1 MIKSISAITKYKNG
15 ISKLRATDKLSI
27 KSIILPDVHESDDST
42 INFTKRV
49 GGEMIQCYSLSEVK
63 LKQPD
68 ICVPT
73 FKEVIF
79 TPCRASSIWVDI
91 PCEPSIFDFEVELSK
106 DFDFSF
112 TTRNT
117 TILPEYDYET
127 GTYIPGEFPTTPLTL
142 SLTLK
147 DIEGFWSLKRNNELL
162 YSSEQMPPLD
172 TNKEIYE
179 GGDFVYD
186 IKFSLDIGEGS
197 VGAVNVYEF
206 RGKVSELGILTRNNA
221 VATGELEI
229 TRYDSINISKYKFTT
244 INVDLILPDYFPNH
258 ITTAK
263 HMFFNSSIKG
273 SSLSSWDVSNVMNMS
288 GMFSEVNFK
297 NNVDLS
303 SWVTTKVID
312 MSSMFQG
319 AFNFNKDISGWD
331 VSNVTNMEYMFSS
344 AIAFN
349 QDLSQWCVELIPTLP
364 YSFDTNTPNWT
375 LPKPVWGEC
384 PSGDTVENNSNLI
397 FSVESYNNPTN
408 SYPLYVYLDET
419 QGDWEIK
426 ESGVVVA
433 DSSGFSAEWVNLEL
447 DGYGGADI
455 YFDINTP
462 DIKQFETDVT
472 ASYVGIY
479 YNGDNA
485 EYEESPLG
493 EVVIKQFSSKIPE
506 FSTQLFSTLLQVPQ
520 TIPPELVD
528 INRLFIHAYLFNQDI
543 SMWDVGNV
551 VNMDMMFYKAKSF
564 NQDLSQWCVNNIP
577 AKPDDFDSDTP
588 QWTLPKPIWGV
599 CPSMPAPSPEDFGV
613 LQPLAFTVSST
624 GEEFV
629 PGYITAYV
637 SGDNTKWE
645 LRESG
650 VVVAKTGYRT
660 ISVEIIAETIDN
672 KNIRIFVNPGELKHY
687 ALYASAPTLG
697 LAVDSSDSP
706 LGIADVTV
714 TSFGTGAP
722 EVKFDMGYST
732 LRVPNVLP
740 TNITSCSWMFKGSKR
755 IESDITGWSMSHVTN
770 TEFMFSDA
778 NNFNQDISGWDTSN
792 VVLMNNMFNGAS
804 TFNQDISGWDTSKV
818 TNMWAMFSGASVF
831 NQDLSQ
837 WCVELIPEEPRY
849 FRNNTNNWS
858 LSQPVWG
865 TCPSGDTGGGDA
877 EDTGLRADY
886 PGTGW
891 YKATDTGTVFN
902 KGVPEGE
909 THVFIDSP
917 KEYVSVYTMADAK
930 LYGERAAVSNITDMS
945 FMFYDTPAFNQDV
958 SSWDVS
964 NVTNMLGIL
973 INTSLNPDI
982 SMWDTSSVTNMRAM
996 FEGATAFN
1004 QDISNWNTSSVTD
1017 MGNMFFGASSFNQ
1030 DLSGW
1035 FVTNI
1040 PTKPDGFDYLAESW
1054 TLPRPV
1060 WGTDGEAVIE
1070 EVLPTSLHF
1079 SSHNSKVGTHG
1090 LIIDLYLNKD
1100 ALDSEWQVFE
1110 SGKLIA
1116 SNDKPYREGVT
1127 YNALGSWSPPTAVGI
1142 TIELAGKDHEY
1153 EVRGALKSINISNWD
1168 TTTLEDTVTVHQF
1181 PTRDTEI
1188 SMSVTDA
1195 LLTVPDSIPSTYT
1208 SANGMFMDCY
1218 NFNQD
1223 ISGWDMSNVTDTVL
1237 MFYNTSSFN
1246 QPIGSWNVS
1255 SVTNMASM
1263 FKSATSFNQ
1272 DISSWD
1278 TSNVEDMNY
1287 MFYDASAFNSVIS
1300 NWNVSSVT
1308 DMSYMFGEASSFNSD
1323 ISTWDVSLVT
1333 DMQYMFFTAGVFNQD
1348 LSSWNVSNV
1357 TNMEAMFADALSF
1370 NQDIS
1375 SWDVGSV
1382 TTMEFMFE
1390 NATSFN
1396 KDLSSWNVSNVTNM
1410 GEMFD
1415 GASSFNQDLSSWCV
1429 SLIPTKPSNFDTEA
1443 IKWTLPKPVWGTDG
1457 TAGTPDPEG
1466 TPLRYNLISR
1476 TENTPI
1482 SINMTPSSE
1491 SYWVVYEGDVV
1502 IASSTGILA
1511 SEYSLTS
1518 LEGVITLSRY
1528 FPLEYTAEFRVF
1540 GSFDTVNIL
1549 HKNINSTYCEFNLL
1563 DFGSEILHHE
1573 FNIQYSTVTVPS
1585 TIPNYVTSLRR
1596 MFKGCNEFDQNLS
1609 GWDTINI
1616 TNMSQVF
1623 EDAAGFNF
1631 NLLAWDTSSVT
1642 TMSGMFKNATAFD
1655 GDISSWD
1662 TSKVTDMSY
1671 MFAGAINFN
1680 KPLTNWNT
1688 TSLIDASYMFYN
1700 STYFDQPISLWDV
1713 SKVVNMSHMFNLATN
1728 FDQDISE
1735 WRTIEVVDMSSMF
1748 AEVSYFNQDL
1758 SGWCVSKMESKPVD
1772 FDTGTNYWTKFKPR
1786 WGTCPPIIP
1795 DLQEPITADI
1805 LKFELLNDDTVSPLT
1820 LQFDLK
1826 GPSGIWAVRENGKVI
1841 ANSQGYVGHNNE
1853 REVNVEGYL
1862 LSTTVVQGESNL
1874 YEVIGSFDIVKLM
1887 YPPNT
1892 VISSTASITEFG
1904 EFIGKHLFNLHT
1916 TNLTVPS
1923 ILPPHVTTTEE
1934 MFKGANYFDQD
1945 ISTWDTTNVTSMASM
1960 FAGCL
1965 SFGKPLSAWNTSNV
1979 TDMSYM
1985 FHHCAYFISS
1995 LANWNTS
2002 NVTNMRGMFINTN
2015 SYNQPMNTWDTSK
2028 VTDMAYMFQG
2038 CSSFNQDIYLWD
2050 TAQVTDMSYMFSG
2063 CTTFNRGIT
2072 NLDVSNVTNMQGMF
2086 LDADAFNKPLNT
2098 WNVSKVKDMRYM
2110 FDSADYFNQ
2119 DLSMWDVTNIPRIP
2133 ENFDNN
2139 SFSWIK
2145 SRPVWGTTP
2154 VPIEATSPVVS
2165 STLYF
2170 KTTNNKS
2177 VEKELST
2184 KIEIPSSSS
2193 SWTLRDVSTG
2203 EIVSTQAGSQMVGV
2217 TNSPIVSSTIT
2228 VLLERDGAAIRN
2240 YSLEGIFT
2248 KVGIRHDTVVGVDL
2262 TVPDGSIKLENF
2274 SESVAWFVFR
2284 LTNVLLEV
2292 PTTLPT
2298 HIKNLSSMFSYS
2310 TLFNQDISMW
2320 NTSNV
2325 TNMSSM
2331 FRNCTSFNQDISSWD
2346 TSKVT
2351 TMASMFQTCK
2361 VFNQPIGSWNT
2372 AKVTTMTSM
2381 FSAAPAFNQDLS
2393 FWCLPNISSL
2403 PTTFDSGTTSWLP
2416 EKKPRWGT
2424 CYRGEFL
2431 TEVKT
2436 AVQPELGVEPLET
2449 VYIETDTFKF
2459 TTKSLLESVSVK
2471 TLTILTPPTVNLW
2484 SLKENGKLIADH
2496 TGFSSKGISNEISVL
2511 KYNTITIPINLIGTR
2526 DFEFVGGGEFIELI
2540 YSDAEA
2546 IKQIPSLS
2554 LTVDSFS
2561 STLQGFRF
2569 NLPNVEL
2576 TVPEA
2581 LPQTITNLSH
2591 MFAGC
2596 NLFNQ
2601 DISMWNTSNIIRM
2614 DNTFKD
2620 CYNFNQPISYWNTSK
2635 VTTMENMF
2643 LNCTNFNQYLN
2654 LWDSS
2659 KVRTIK
2665 GMFENCV
2672 QFNSP
2677 LNAWVLTSLGIVSS
2691 VFKNAVSFNQ
2701 PLNNWNVSKV
2711 SMFDSMFEGA
2721 IKFNQDISTWNL
2733 KSALNLD
2740 SMFKE
2745 AHRFNQDL
2753 SNWCVGL
2760 IVTKPLNFDINA
2772 VSWFLPNPIW
2782 GTCPRNENL
2791 VLPPT
2796 QGEEEG
2802 LVPNLDRGPKP
2813 IMDME
2818 AIQTSLMFSTKHQ
2831 KITNKEMP
2839 LTITLNGVIGEWS
2852 LKTDGVVVADSQGTV
2867 SNLTRTTVTGDKVVL
2882 ALAGNITGTVEY
2894 ELNVKCSRLLMYYKT
2909 TPNIT
2914 ERLVGE
2920 VNLKTF
2926 SSNIDNYNFTL
2937 PYIDL
2942 KVPNAL
2948 PANVLSTRLMFSE
2961 CDRFNSNISA
2971 WDVSNVTTMEGM
2983 FDGCNNFSGDLSW
2996 WDVSSVTS
3004 MLNMFR
3010 NCFTF
3015 NSNLSWWFTPNVTN
3029 MSNMFFNCFV
3039 YNKPMNNWDVS
3050 NVTNTTFMF
3059 GNCRNFDQPLNR
3071 WNVSKINLMTNMFN
3085 GCSNYNQ
3092 DLSYWCTTLV
3102 GAYPTS
3108 FNSNVTS
3115 WVEPIPIWGK
3125 CMRREDI
3132 PAMNPSGEAVRVPN
3146 PPLGTVVDSPT
3157 FNFTTINTSDTI
3169 PGEYPIDI
3177 VLTTDGTAWT
3187 LTEDSVVIAKS
3198 TGTPAEGI
3206 SVVKAA
3212 TPANTWTI
3220 KAQRPDLKE
3229 RRYVLDS
3236 KGGSIKLI
3244 TTANSNVGSV
3254 VVTEFSNKV
3263 PIQQF
3268 SLPDTTLIVPEG
3280 LPPNIINLSDMFSGC
3295 TLFNQNINMWDTSNV
3310 TNMLRMFQNC
3320 VVYNQPL
3327 SAWDTSKVTNMS
3339 YMFDRC
3345 TVFNQYIGNWNV
3357 SNVTNLSYMFNS
3369 CRNFDSYIG
3378 DWNTSKVTSIRA
3390 MFNLT
3395 MYFNQDIS
3403 KWDMFKVTSMIG
3415 TFNGARSFNQDL
3427 SSWCVSKIT
3436 ATPTTFDT
3444 KVGVWNKPRPIWGT
3458 CPERPPT
3465 PS

>member
-1 MIKSISAITKYKNG
+1 MDIYYEHNEEIKKATLNLTMSKPKDFVFLGGIPEDKILGSAILAGELVGSTTNYTLEGISSSGFMSSVEPHDILEYTVLKNNNFKVEDLSLGPNWSSIKIVPNPNERGSLESPDVFEYLGDKSITACANLYGEEFIQDGGVFQDFDFALIRYVWNSQGGKDLDTRTYITVPNRKENMVGWSRMNSDANYLLWNNDNTGSGVEAVLVNLKELKKDFPG
-15 ISKLRATDKLSI
+15 QKEFKVLLRAFWYSTRASGDLTVEVNTYKGGTMSKSGYDWVNTGGTLVQNLKLKTNSPIQISSAETEGTPLAVLYYNTETNLGSLSPNVEGEDVSGGITPEVPIVETPFVFEIYRSEADGSQEDQPISIELSGNSDYTAPVWSLFEDDTLIVENTGYGTFVSERSYVTGTDREINISVPLENRKTYKL
-27 KSIILPDVHESDDST
+27 VST
-42 INFTKRV
+42 STKFYV
-49 GGEMIQCYSLSEVK
+49 TKGPSYEYSLETPSN
-63 LKQPD
+63 
-68 ICVPT
+68 T
-73 FKEVIF
+73 FDLISFSNTVLDVIF
-79 TPCRASSIWVDI
+79 T
-91 PCEPSIFDFEVELSK
+91 
-106 DFDFSF
+106 
-112 TTRNT
+112 
-117 TILPEYDYET
+117 LPKT
-127 GTYIPGEFPTTPLTL
+127 
-142 SLTLK
+142 TLK
-147 DIEGFWSLKRNNELL
+147 V
-162 YSSEQMPPLD
+162 PLD
-172 TNKEIYE
+172 
-179 GGDFVYD
+179 
-186 IKFSLDIGEGS
+186 LGES
-197 VGAVNVYEF
+197 M
-206 RGKVSELGILTRNNA
+206 R
-221 VATGELEI
+221 
-229 TRYDSINISKYKFTT
+229 T
-244 INVDLILPDYFPNH
+244 I
-258 ITTAK
+258 
-263 HMFFNSSIKG
+263 
-273 SSLSSWDVSNVMNMS
+273 S
-288 GMFSEVNFK
+288 GMFSDCRFFNDPNVSNWDVTGFVVFEGTFRNASNF
-297 NNVDLS
+297 NQPLNSWNMS
-303 SWVTTKVID
+303 SAVHLTGMFSGASAFNQNLNSWD
-312 MSSMFQG
+312 MSSAEFLGGMFQDAVSFNQSIASWDLSKVTVVSEMFNNAK
-319 AFNFNKDISGWD
+319 AFNKPINDWNFSP
-331 VSNVTNMEYMFSS
+331 SLYSMYAMFKGAS
-344 AIAFN
+344 AFN
-349 QDLSQWCVELIPTLP
+349 QDISNWYMGNINNVISMFEGASSFNQDLTGWCTAKLLSTSNRSKFSISTESWV
-364 YSFDTNTPNWT
+364 
-375 LPKPVWGEC
+375 LPKPVWGTC
-384 PSGDTVENNSNLI
+384 PDKLPSGTPLEFNIYSPSTNNPAVPLTIDITSPESGWQLYENNILVCSRWTNGPGVNTINGNYGLITIQIDKDNLMDKTVNYKLFAKANRVRAGRGYSNLTGASPSI
-397 FSVESYNNPTN
+397 DVISFSDSCASQAFGFEWANLTVPTVLPPCITN
-408 SYPLYVYLDET
+408 
-419 QGDWEIK
+419 
-426 ESGVVVA
+426 A
-433 DSSGFSAEWVNLEL
+433 HAM
-447 DGYGGADI
+447 
-455 YFDINTP
+455 
-462 DIKQFETDVT
+462 FEDC
-472 ASYVGIY
+472 
-479 YNGDNA
+479 
-485 EYEESPLG
+485 
-493 EVVIKQFSSKIPE
+493 
-506 FSTQLFSTLLQVPQ
+506 
-520 TIPPELVD
+520 
-528 INRLFIHAYLFNQDI
+528 RR
-543 SMWDVGNV
+543 
-551 VNMDMMFYKAKSF
+551 F
-564 NQDLSQWCVNNIP
+564 NQDLSMWNTSNILYMSNMFATCSNFNGDVSTWDVSNVVTMESMFVRATNFNQDLSGWNVVNIP
-577 AKPDDFDSDTP
+577 TEPSNFAINAT
-588 QWTLPKPIWGV
+588 QWTLPKPIWGADGN
-599 CPSMPAPSPEDFGV
+599 PISDPNDLGV
-613 LQPLAFTVSST
+613 SDLGEPYVFST
-624 GEEFV
+624 TNVVTPTSELMLSIDM
-629 PGYITAYV
+629 YNY
-637 SGDNTKWE
+637 TKWQLVDTDTGLVIANSSRYFAPDIRDNQSQSNAASVQ
-645 LRESG
+645 LRRS
-650 VVVAKTGYRT
+650 KTGV
-660 ISVEIIAETIDN
+660 SN
-672 KNIRIFVNPGELKHY
+672 Y
-687 ALYASAPTLG
+687 ALY
-697 LAVDSSDSP
+697 VKSDS
-706 LGIADVTV
+706 VT
-714 TSFGTGAP
+714 
-722 EVKFDMGYST
+722 
-732 LRVPNVLP
+732 
-740 TNITSCSWMFKGSKR
+740 
-755 IESDITGWSMSHVTN
+755 
-770 TEFMFSDA
+770 FS
-778 NNFNQDISGWDTSN
+778 NQG
-792 VVLMNNMFNGAS
+792 
-804 TFNQDISGWDTSKV
+804 
-818 TNMWAMFSGASVF
+818 
-831 NQDLSQ
+831 
-837 WCVELIPEEPRY
+837 
-849 FRNNTNNWS
+849 
-858 LSQPVWG
+858 
-865 TCPSGDTGGGDA
+865 SGDTVV
-877 EDTGLRADY
+877 
-886 PGTGW
+886 GTFSLTQW
-891 YKATDTGTVFN
+891 GTM
-902 KGVPEGE
+902 
-909 THVFIDSP
+909 SP
-917 KEYVSVYTMADAK
+917 NP
-930 LYGERAAVSNITDMS
+930 R
-945 FMFYDTPAFNQDV
+945 FM
-958 SSWDVS
+958 
-964 NVTNMLGIL
+964 
-973 INTSLNPDI
+973 LN
-982 SMWDTSSVTNMRAM
+982 
-996 FEGATAFN
+996 GAT
-1004 QDISNWNTSSVTD
+1004 T
-1017 MGNMFFGASSFNQ
+1017 
-1030 DLSGW
+1030 
-1035 FVTNI
+1035 
-1040 PTKPDGFDYLAESW
+1040 
-1054 TLPRPV
+1054 
-1060 WGTDGEAVIE
+1060 
-1070 EVLPTSLHF
+1070 
-1079 SSHNSKVGTHG
+1079 
-1090 LIIDLYLNKD
+1090 
-1100 ALDSEWQVFE
+1100 
-1110 SGKLIA
+1110 
-1116 SNDKPYREGVT
+1116 
-1127 YNALGSWSPPTAVGI
+1127 
-1142 TIELAGKDHEY
+1142 
-1153 EVRGALKSINISNWD
+1153 
-1168 TTTLEDTVTVHQF
+1168 
-1181 PTRDTEI
+1181 
-1188 SMSVTDA
+1188 
-1195 LLTVPDSIPSTYT
+1195 TVPDTLSEAVT
-1208 SANGMFMDCY
+1208 SAD
-1218 NFNQD
+1218 
-1223 ISGWDMSNVTDTVL
+1223 L
-1237 MFYNTSSFN
+1237 MFLRNN
-1246 QPIGSWNVS
+1246 L
-1255 SVTNMASM
+1255 
-1263 FKSATSFNQ
+1263 FNQ
-1272 DISSWD
+1272 DISSWE
-1278 TSNVEDMNY
+1278 TGHLVSATR
-1287 MFYDASAFNSVIS
+1287 MFDGAIK
-1300 NWNVSSVT
+1300 
-1308 DMSYMFGEASSFNSD
+1308 
-1323 ISTWDVSLVT
+1323 
-1333 DMQYMFFTAGVFNQD
+1333 
-1348 LSSWNVSNV
+1348 
-1357 TNMEAMFADALSF
+1357 F
-1370 NQDIS
+1370 NQDIG
-1375 SWDVGSV
+1375 SWDI
-1382 TTMEFMFE
+1382 
-1390 NATSFN
+1390 
-1396 KDLSSWNVSNVTNM
+1396 SNVVDM
-1410 GEMFD
+1410 SSMFND
-1415 GASSFNQDLSSWCV
+1415 ATSFNQDLSKWSV
-1429 SLIPTKPSNFDTEA
+1429 SLIPTKPDNFDLSATAWNEPRP
-1443 IKWTLPKPVWGTDG
+1443 IWGG
-1457 TAGTPDPEG
+1457 TTTPGTPDPEG

-1476 TENTPI
+1476 MENTPI
-1482 SINMTPSSE
+1482 SVNMTPSSE
-1491 SYWVVYEGDVV
+1491 SYWVVYEGDVA

-1518 LEGVITLSRY
+1518 LEGVVTLSRY

-1549 HKNINSTYCEFNLL
+1549 HKNINNTYCEFNLL

-1573 FNIQYSTVTVPS
+1573 FNIQYSIVTVPS
-1585 TIPNYVTSLRR
+1585 TIPNYVSSLRR
-1596 MFKGCNEFDQNLS
+1596 MFKGCDAFDQNLS

-1623 EDAAGFNF
+1623 EDAIVFNS

-1642 TMSGMFKNATAFD
+1642 IMSGMFKNATAFD

-1671 MFAGAINFN
+1671 MFANAINFN

-1735 WRTIEVVDMSSMF
+1735 WRPVEVVDMSSMF
-1748 AEVSYFNQDL
+1748 AGVYYFNQDL

-1772 FDTGTNYWTKFKPR
+1772 FDTGTDNWTKFKPR
-1786 WGTCPPIIP
+1786 WGTCPPAIP
-1795 DLQEPITADI
+1795 ELQEPITTDI

-1853 REVNVEGYL
+1853 REVDIEGYL
-1862 LSTTVVQGESNL
+1862 LSTTVAQGESNL

-1916 TNLTVPS
+1916 TTLTVPS

-1934 MFKGANYFDQD
+1934 MFKGADYFDQD

-2002 NVTNMRGMFINTN
+2002 NVTSMRGMFINTA

-2028 VTDMAYMFQG
+2028 VVDMAYMFQG
-2038 CSSFNQDIYLWD
+2038 CSSFNQDIYLWN

-2063 CTTFNRGIT
+2063 CTIFNRGIT

-2119 DLSMWDVTNIPRIP
+2119 DLSMWDVINIPRIP

-2145 SRPVWGTTP
+2145 LRPVWGTTP

-2292 PTTLPT
+2292 PTTLPA

-2320 NTSNV
+2320 NTGNV

-2372 AKVTTMTSM
+2372 VKVTTMTSM
-2381 FSAAPAFNQDLS
+2381 FNAAPAFNQDLS

-2511 KYNTITIPINLIGTR
+2511 KYNTITIPIKLIGTR

-2561 STLQGFRF
+2561 STLEGFRF

-2659 KVRTIK
+2659 KVRIIK

-2701 PLNNWNVSKV
+2701 PLNNWDVRKV

-2772 VSWFLPNPIW
+2772 VSWFLSNPIW

-2813 IMDME
+2813 TMDME

-2867 SNLTRTTVTGDKVVL
+2867 SNLTRTTVTGNKVVL

-2894 ELNVKCSRLLMYYKT
+2894 ELDAKCSGLLMYYKT
-2909 TPNIT
+2909 IPNIT

-2926 SSNIDNYNFTL
+2926 SSNIDSYNFTL

-3108 FNSNVTS
+3108 FNSNVNS
-3115 WVEPIPIWGK
+3115 WVEPVPIWGK

-3132 PAMNPSGEAVRVPN
+3132 PAINPSGEAVQVPN
-3146 PPLGTVVDSPT
+3146 PPLGTVIDSTT

-3177 VLTTDGTAWT
+3177 VITTDGTAWT
-3187 LTEDSVVIAKS
+3187 LTEDSIVIAKS
-3198 TGTPAEGI
+3198 TGVPAEGI

-3229 RRYVLDS
+3229 RRYVLES

-3254 VVTEFSNKV
+3254 IVTEFSNKV

-3395 MYFNQDIS
+3395 RYFNQDIS

-3436 ATPTTFDT
+3436 TTPATFDT

-3458 CPERPPT
+3458 CPIIT
-3465 PS
+3465 P

>member
-1 MIKSISAITKYKNG
+1 MDIYYKHNEEIKKATLNLTINKPKDFVFLGGIPEDQILGSAILAGELVGSTTNYTLEGISSSGFMSSIEPHDILEYTALKNTNFKVEDLSLGPNWSSIKIVPNPNERGSLESPDVFEYLGDKSITACANLYGEEFIQDGGVFQDFDFALIRYIWNSQGGKDLDTRTYITVPNRKENMVGWSRMNSDANYLSWNNDNTGSGVEAVLVNLKELKKDFPG
-15 ISKLRATDKLSI
+15 QKEFKVLLRAFWYNTRVSGDLTVEVNTYKGGTMSKSGYDWVNTGGTLVQNLKLKTNSPIQISSAEAEGTPLAVLYYNTETNLGSLSPNVEGEDVSGGITPEEPIVETPFVFKIYRSETDGSQEDQPISIELSGNSDYTAPVWSLFEDDILIVENTGYGDFVSRRSYVTGTDRKINISVPLENRKTYKLVSTST
-27 KSIILPDVHESDDST
+27 KFYVTKGPSD
-42 INFTKRV
+42 
-49 GGEMIQCYSLSEVK
+49 EYSLETPSN
-63 LKQPD
+63 
-68 ICVPT
+68 T
-73 FKEVIF
+73 FDLISFSNTVLDVIF
-79 TPCRASSIWVDI
+79 T
-91 PCEPSIFDFEVELSK
+91 
-106 DFDFSF
+106 
-112 TTRNT
+112 
-117 TILPEYDYET
+117 LPKT
-127 GTYIPGEFPTTPLTL
+127 
-142 SLTLK
+142 TLK
-147 DIEGFWSLKRNNELL
+147 V
-162 YSSEQMPPLD
+162 PL
-172 TNKEIYE
+172 
-179 GGDFVYD
+179 
-186 IKFSLDIGEGS
+186 
-197 VGAVNVYEF
+197 
-206 RGKVSELGILTRNNA
+206 ELGASMR
-221 VATGELEI
+221 
-229 TRYDSINISKYKFTT
+229 T
-244 INVDLILPDYFPNH
+244 I
-258 ITTAK
+258 
-263 HMFFNSSIKG
+263 
-273 SSLSSWDVSNVMNMS
+273 S
-288 GMFSEVNFK
+288 GMFSDCRFFNDP
-297 NNVDLS
+297 NVSNWDVTGFVVFEGTFRNASKFNQPLN
-303 SWVTTKVID
+303 SWD
-312 MSSMFQG
+312 MSS
-319 AFNFNKDISGWD
+319 A
-331 VSNVTNMEYMFSS
+331 VHLTEMFSGAS
-344 AIAFN
+344 AFN
-349 QDLSQWCVELIPTLP
+349 QDLNSWNMSSAEFLGVMFKDAV
-364 YSFDTNTPNWT
+364 SFNRSVASWNLSKVTSVSEMFNNAKAFN
-375 LPKPVWGEC
+375 KPVNDWNFS
-384 PSGDTVENNSNLI
+384 PSLNS
-397 FSVESYNNPTN
+397 
-408 SYPLYVYLDET
+408 
-419 QGDWEIK
+419 
-426 ESGVVVA
+426 
-433 DSSGFSAEWVNLEL
+433 
-447 DGYGGADI
+447 
-455 YFDINTP
+455 
-462 DIKQFETDVT
+462 
-472 ASYVGIY
+472 
-479 YNGDNA
+479 
-485 EYEESPLG
+485 
-493 EVVIKQFSSKIPE
+493 
-506 FSTQLFSTLLQVPQ
+506 
-520 TIPPELVD
+520 
-528 INRLFIHAYLFNQDI
+528 
-543 SMWDVGNV
+543 M
-551 VNMDMMFYKAKSF
+551 
-564 NQDLSQWCVNNIP
+564 
-577 AKPDDFDSDTP
+577 
-588 QWTLPKPIWGV
+588 
-599 CPSMPAPSPEDFGV
+599 
-613 LQPLAFTVSST
+613 
-624 GEEFV
+624 
-629 PGYITAYV
+629 
-637 SGDNTKWE
+637 
-645 LRESG
+645 
-650 VVVAKTGYRT
+650 
-660 ISVEIIAETIDN
+660 
-672 KNIRIFVNPGELKHY
+672 Y
-687 ALYASAPTLG
+687 A
-697 LAVDSSDSP
+697 
-706 LGIADVTV
+706 
-714 TSFGTGAP
+714 
-722 EVKFDMGYST
+722 
-732 LRVPNVLP
+732 
-740 TNITSCSWMFKGSKR
+740 MFKG
-755 IESDITGWSMSHVTN
+755 
-770 TEFMFSDA
+770 
-778 NNFNQDISGWDTSN
+778 
-792 VVLMNNMFNGAS
+792 AS
-804 TFNQDISGWDTSKV
+804 
-818 TNMWAMFSGASVF
+818 
-831 NQDLSQ
+831 
-837 WCVELIPEEPRY
+837 
-849 FRNNTNNWS
+849 
-858 LSQPVWG
+858 
-865 TCPSGDTGGGDA
+865 
-877 EDTGLRADY
+877 
-886 PGTGW
+886 
-891 YKATDTGTVFN
+891 
-902 KGVPEGE
+902 
-909 THVFIDSP
+909 
-917 KEYVSVYTMADAK
+917 
-930 LYGERAAVSNITDMS
+930 
-945 FMFYDTPAFNQDV
+945 
-958 SSWDVS
+958 
-964 NVTNMLGIL
+964 
-973 INTSLNPDI
+973 
-982 SMWDTSSVTNMRAM
+982 
-996 FEGATAFN
+996 AFN
-1004 QDISNWNTSSVTD
+1004 QDISNWS
-1017 MGNMFFGASSFNQ
+1017 MGNIDNVISMFQGASSFNQ
-1030 DLSGW
+1030 DLTGW
-1035 FVTNI
+1035 CTA
-1040 PTKPDGFDYLAESW
+1040 KL
-1054 TLPRPV
+1054 L
-1060 WGTDGEAVIE
+1060 
-1070 EVLPTSLHF
+1070 
-1079 SSHNSKVGTHG
+1079 SSR
-1090 LIIDLYLNKD
+1090 DR
-1100 ALDSEWQVFE
+1100 
-1110 SGKLIA
+1110 
-1116 SNDKPYREGVT
+1116 SNF
-1127 YNALGSWSPPTAVGI
+1127 N
-1142 TIELAGKDHEY
+1142 
-1153 EVRGALKSINISNWD
+1153 
-1168 TTTLEDTVTVHQF
+1168 
-1181 PTRDTEI
+1181 
-1188 SMSVTDA
+1188 TDA
-1195 LLTVPDSIPSTYT
+1195 V
-1208 SANGMFMDCY
+1208 
-1218 NFNQD
+1218 
-1223 ISGWDMSNVTDTVL
+1223 
-1237 MFYNTSSFN
+1237 
-1246 QPIGSWNVS
+1246 SWV
-1255 SVTNMASM
+1255 
-1263 FKSATSFNQ
+1263 
-1272 DISSWD
+1272 
-1278 TSNVEDMNY
+1278 
-1287 MFYDASAFNSVIS
+1287 
-1300 NWNVSSVT
+1300 
-1308 DMSYMFGEASSFNSD
+1308 
-1323 ISTWDVSLVT
+1323 
-1333 DMQYMFFTAGVFNQD
+1333 
-1348 LSSWNVSNV
+1348 
-1357 TNMEAMFADALSF
+1357 
-1370 NQDIS
+1370 
-1375 SWDVGSV
+1375 
-1382 TTMEFMFE
+1382 
-1390 NATSFN
+1390 
-1396 KDLSSWNVSNVTNM
+1396 
-1410 GEMFD
+1410 
-1415 GASSFNQDLSSWCV
+1415 
-1429 SLIPTKPSNFDTEA
+1429 
-1443 IKWTLPKPVWGTDG
+1443 LPKPVWGTCLVGSNFVFSIQSENKVEGEKPFNLLLRGQGSPWTILNSSG
-1457 TAGTPDPEG
+1457 TPAVEYLTTGNVNVNDPNILVTQDYQGVVVSFVSGLRGQTKTYSINGDFISMQIGDVVSDNSPVPALDYRKIKVITFSTKVNNYYFRLFNISLEVPSKIPKNLYETNGMFSKCNLFNQNINSWDMSRISNTAEMFQNCTNFNQPLDSWNMKRVSNMKQMFQGCRTFNQDISAWDISLVTNLAGMFQNCVSFNQPLNSWVFNNNLTSLSELFSGCILFNQPLDLWDVSHIRNLSFIFSGAHTFNKDITGWDTESVSDMTYMFSGAKAFNQDLSFWCVPNISSKPTSFDSSAESWVLPKPVWGTCPEVAVVPDPEG

-1491 SYWVVYEGDVV
+1491 SYWVVYEGDVA
-1502 IASSTGILA
+1502 IASSAGILA

-1518 LEGVITLSRY
+1518 LEGVVTLSRY
-1528 FPLEYTAEFRVF
+1528 FPLEYIAEFRVF

-1549 HKNINSTYCEFNLL
+1549 HKNINNTYCEFNLL

-1596 MFKGCNEFDQNLS
+1596 MFKGCDEFDQNLS
-1609 GWDTINI
+1609 GWNTINI

-1623 EDAAGFNF
+1623 EDAIEFNF
-1631 NLLAWDTSSVT
+1631 NLLAWDTSNVT

-1655 GDISSWD
+1655 EDISSWD

-1671 MFAGAINFN
+1671 MFANAINFN

-1713 SKVVNMSHMFNLATN
+1713 SKVVNMSYMFSLATN

-1735 WRTIEVVDMSSMF
+1735 WRPIEVVDMSSMF
-1748 AEVSYFNQDL
+1748 AGVSYFNQDL

-1772 FDTGTNYWTKFKPR
+1772 FDTGADHWTKFKPR
-1786 WGTCPPIIP
+1786 WGTCPPAIP
-1795 DLQEPITADI
+1795 DLQEPITTDI

-1826 GPSGIWAVRENGKVI
+1826 GPSGIWAIRENGKVI

-1853 REVNVEGYL
+1853 REVDLEGYL
-1862 LSTTVVQGESNL
+1862 LSTTVAQDESNI

-1904 EFIGKHLFNLHT
+1904 ELIGKHIFNLHT
-1916 TNLTVPS
+1916 TTLTVPS

-1934 MFKGANYFDQD
+1934 MFKGADYFDQD
-1945 ISTWDTTNVTSMASM
+1945 ISTWDTINVTNMASM
-1960 FAGCL
+1960 FAGCS
-1965 SFGKPLSAWNTSNV
+1965 SFGKPLSTWNTSNV

-1985 FHHCAYFISS
+1985 FHHCEYFISS
-1995 LANWNTS
+1995 VANWNTS
-2002 NVTNMRGMFINTN
+2002 NVTSMRGMFINTS

-2028 VTDMAYMFQG
+2028 VVDMAYMFQG
-2038 CSSFNQDIYLWD
+2038 CSSFNQDIYLWN
-2050 TAQVTDMSYMFSG
+2050 TAQVTDMSYMLSG
-2063 CTTFNRGIT
+2063 CTIFNRGIT

-2098 WNVSKVKDMRYM
+2098 WNVSKVRDMRYM

-2119 DLSMWDVTNIPRIP
+2119 DLSMWDVVNIPRIP

-2139 SFSWIK
+2139 SSSWIK
-2145 SRPVWGTTP
+2145 LRPVWGTTP
-2154 VPIEATSPVVS
+2154 VPVEATSPVVS

-2177 VEKELST
+2177 IEKELST

-2228 VLLERDGAAIRN
+2228 VLLERDGDAIRN

-2248 KVGIRHDTVVGVDL
+2248 KVGIRYDTAVGVDL

-2292 PTTLPT
+2292 PTTLPA

-2331 FRNCTSFNQDISSWD
+2331 FRNCTAFNQDISSWD

-2351 TMASMFQTCK
+2351 TMGSMFQTCK

-2372 AKVTTMTSM
+2372 VKVTTMTSM
-2381 FSAAPAFNQDLS
+2381 FNAAPAFNQDLS

-2416 EKKPRWGT
+2416 EKKPKWGT

-2436 AVQPELGVEPLET
+2436 AVQPELGVKPLET

-2459 TTKSLLESVSVK
+2459 TTKSLLESISVK

-2511 KYNTITIPINLIGTR
+2511 KYNTITIPIKLIGTR

-2561 STLQGFRF
+2561 STLEGFRF

-2591 MFAGC
+2591 MFARC

-2654 LWDSS
+2654 LWDSG

-2701 PLNNWNVSKV
+2701 PLNNWDVSKV

-2745 AHRFNQDL
+2745 AYRFNQDL

-2772 VSWFLPNPIW
+2772 VSWFLSNPIW

-2813 IMDME
+2813 TMDME

-2867 SNLTRTTVTGDKVVL
+2867 SNLTRTTVTGNKVVL

-2894 ELNVKCSRLLMYYKT
+2894 ELNAKCSGLLMYYKT
-2909 TPNIT
+2909 IPNIT

-2926 SSNIDNYNFTL
+2926 SSNIDSYNFTL

-3108 FNSNVTS
+3108 FNSNVNS
-3115 WVEPIPIWGK
+3115 WVEPVPIWGK

-3132 PAMNPSGEAVRVPN
+3132 PAINPSGEAVQVPN
-3146 PPLGTVVDSPT
+3146 PPLGTVIDSTT

-3177 VLTTDGTAWT
+3177 VITTDGTAWT
-3187 LTEDSVVIAKS
+3187 LKEDSIVIAKS
-3198 TGTPAEGI
+3198 TGVPAEGI
-3206 SVVKAA
+3206 SVVKAS

-3327 SAWDTSKVTNMS
+3327 SAWNTSKVTNMS

-3378 DWNTSKVTSIRA
+3378 DWNTSKVTSIRS
-3390 MFNLT
+3390 MFSLT

-3436 ATPTTFDT
+3436 TTPATFDT

-3458 CPERPPT
+3458 CPIIT
-3465 PS
+3465 P

>member
-1 MIKSISAITKYKNG
+1 MDIYYEHNEEIKKATLNLTINKPKDFVFLGGIPEDKILGSAILAGELVGSTTNYTLEGISSSGFMSSVEPHDILKYTVLKNNNFKVEDLRLGPNWSSIKIVPNPNERGSLESPDVFEYLGDKSITACANLYGEEFIQDGGVFQDFDFALIRYIWNSQGGKDLDTRTYITVPNRKENMVGWSRMNSDASYLLWNDDNTGSGVEAVLVNLKELKKDFPG
-15 ISKLRATDKLSI
+15 QKEFKVLLRAFWYSTKASGDLTVEVNTYKGGTMSKSGYDWVNTGGTLVQNLKLKTNSPIQISSAEAEGTPLAVLFYNTETNLGSLSPNVVGEDVSGGITPEVPIVETPFVFEIYRSEADGSQEDQPISIKLSGNSDYTAPIWSLFEDDILIVENTGYGTFVSERSYVTGTDKEINISVPLENRKTYKLVSTST
-27 KSIILPDVHESDDST
+27 KFYVTKGPSD
-42 INFTKRV
+42 
-49 GGEMIQCYSLSEVK
+49 EYSLETPSN
-63 LKQPD
+63 
-68 ICVPT
+68 T
-73 FKEVIF
+73 FDLISFSNTVLDVIF
-79 TPCRASSIWVDI
+79 T
-91 PCEPSIFDFEVELSK
+91 
-106 DFDFSF
+106 
-112 TTRNT
+112 
-117 TILPEYDYET
+117 LPKT
-127 GTYIPGEFPTTPLTL
+127 
-142 SLTLK
+142 TLK
-147 DIEGFWSLKRNNELL
+147 V
-162 YSSEQMPPLD
+162 PLD
-172 TNKEIYE
+172 
-179 GGDFVYD
+179 
-186 IKFSLDIGEGS
+186 L
-197 VGAVNVYEF
+197 
-206 RGKVSELGILTRNNA
+206 GKSMR
-221 VATGELEI
+221 
-229 TRYDSINISKYKFTT
+229 T
-244 INVDLILPDYFPNH
+244 I
-258 ITTAK
+258 
-263 HMFFNSSIKG
+263 
-273 SSLSSWDVSNVMNMS
+273 S
-288 GMFSEVNFK
+288 GMFSDCRFFNDP
-297 NNVDLS
+297 NVSNWDVTGFVVFEGTFRNASKFNQPLN
-303 SWVTTKVID
+303 SWN
-312 MSSMFQG
+312 MSS
-319 AFNFNKDISGWD
+319 
-331 VSNVTNMEYMFSS
+331 
-344 AIAFN
+344 
-349 QDLSQWCVELIPTLP
+349 
-364 YSFDTNTPNWT
+364 
-375 LPKPVWGEC
+375 
-384 PSGDTVENNSNLI
+384 
-397 FSVESYNNPTN
+397 
-408 SYPLYVYLDET
+408 
-419 QGDWEIK
+419 
-426 ESGVVVA
+426 
-433 DSSGFSAEWVNLEL
+433 
-447 DGYGGADI
+447 
-455 YFDINTP
+455 
-462 DIKQFETDVT
+462 
-472 ASYVGIY
+472 
-479 YNGDNA
+479 
-485 EYEESPLG
+485 
-493 EVVIKQFSSKIPE
+493 
-506 FSTQLFSTLLQVPQ
+506 
-520 TIPPELVD
+520 
-528 INRLFIHAYLFNQDI
+528 
-543 SMWDVGNV
+543 
-551 VNMDMMFYKAKSF
+551 
-564 NQDLSQWCVNNIP
+564 
-577 AKPDDFDSDTP
+577 
-588 QWTLPKPIWGV
+588 
-599 CPSMPAPSPEDFGV
+599 
-613 LQPLAFTVSST
+613 
-624 GEEFV
+624 
-629 PGYITAYV
+629 
-637 SGDNTKWE
+637 
-645 LRESG
+645 
-650 VVVAKTGYRT
+650 
-660 ISVEIIAETIDN
+660 
-672 KNIRIFVNPGELKHY
+672 
-687 ALYASAPTLG
+687 
-697 LAVDSSDSP
+697 AVH
-706 LGIADVTV
+706 L
-714 TSFGTGAP
+714 TS
-722 EVKFDMGYST
+722 
-732 LRVPNVLP
+732 
-740 TNITSCSWMFKGSKR
+740 
-755 IESDITGWSMSHVTN
+755 
-770 TEFMFSDA
+770 
-778 NNFNQDISGWDTSN
+778 
-792 VVLMNNMFNGAS
+792 
-804 TFNQDISGWDTSKV
+804 
-818 TNMWAMFSGASVF
+818 MFSGAS
-831 NQDLSQ
+831 
-837 WCVELIPEEPRY
+837 
-849 FRNNTNNWS
+849 
-858 LSQPVWG
+858 
-865 TCPSGDTGGGDA
+865 
-877 EDTGLRADY
+877 
-886 PGTGW
+886 
-891 YKATDTGTVFN
+891 
-902 KGVPEGE
+902 
-909 THVFIDSP
+909 
-917 KEYVSVYTMADAK
+917 
-930 LYGERAAVSNITDMS
+930 
-945 FMFYDTPAFNQDV
+945 AFNQNLNSWNMSSAEFLGGMFQDAV
-958 SSWDVS
+958 SFNRSIASWDLSKVTVVS
-964 NVTNMLGIL
+964 EMFNNAKAFNKP
-973 INTSLNPDI
+973 INDWNFSPSLY
-982 SMWDTSSVTNMRAM
+982 SMYAM
-996 FEGATAFN
+996 FKGASAFN
-1004 QDISNWNTSSVTD
+1004 QDISNWY
-1017 MGNMFFGASSFNQ
+1017 MGNIDNVIGMFEGASSFNQ
-1030 DLSGW
+1030 DLTGW
-1035 FVTNI
+1035 CTAKLLSTSNRSKFSI
-1040 PTKPDGFDYLAESW
+1040 SAESW
-1054 TLPRPV
+1054 VLPKPV
-1060 WGTDGEAVIE
+1060 WGTCLVGSNFVFSIQSENKVEGEKPFKLLLRGQGSPWTI
-1070 EVLPTSLHF
+1070 LN
-1079 SSHNSKVGTHG
+1079 SSGTPVVEYLSTGDINVNDPNILVTQDYQGVVVSFVSGLRGQTKTYTINGDFISMQIGDVVSDNSTVP
-1090 LIIDLYLNKD
+1090 
-1100 ALDSEWQVFE
+1100 ALD
-1110 SGKLIA
+1110 
-1116 SNDKPYREGVT
+1116 YRKIKV
-1127 YNALGSWSPPTAVGI
+1127 I
-1142 TIELAGKDHEY
+1142 TFST
-1153 EVRGALKSINISNWD
+1153 EVNNYYFRLFNIS
-1168 TTTLEDTVTVHQF
+1168 LE
-1181 PTRDTEI
+1181 
-1188 SMSVTDA
+1188 
-1195 LLTVPDSIPSTYT
+1195 VPSKIPKNLYET
-1208 SANGMFMDCY
+1208 NGMFSKCNLFNQNINSWDMSYVSNTAEMFQNCTNFNQPLDSWNMKNVSNMKQMFQGCRT
-1218 NFNQD
+1218 FNQD
-1223 ISGWDMSNVTDTVL
+1223 ISAWDISLVTNL
-1237 MFYNTSSFN
+1237 AGMFQNCVSFN
-1246 QPIGSWNVS
+1246 QPLNSWVFNNNLTSLSELFSGCILFNQPLNLWDVSRIRNLSFMFNGAHTFNKDIKGWDTKSVSDMTYMFSGARAFNQDLSFWCVPDISSKPTSFDSSAESWVLPKPIWGTDGNPISDPNDLGVSDLGEPYVFSTTNVTTPTSELMLNVQMYNYTKWQLVDTDIGLVIANSRGYFAPNVRDNQS
-1255 SVTNMASM
+1255 QSNAASVELRRSKTGVSNYALYVKSDSVTFSNQGSGDTVVGTFSLTQWGTMSPNPRFMLNGATTTVPDTLSEAVTSADSM
-1263 FKSATSFNQ
+1263 FLRNNLFNQ
-1272 DISSWD
+1272 DISSWETGHLVSATRMFEGAIKFNQDIGSWD
-1278 TSNVEDMNY
+1278 TSNV
-1287 MFYDASAFNSVIS
+1287 V
-1300 NWNVSSVT
+1300 
-1308 DMSYMFGEASSFNSD
+1308 DMSSMFN
-1323 ISTWDVSLVT
+1323 
-1333 DMQYMFFTAGVFNQD
+1333 
-1348 LSSWNVSNV
+1348 
-1357 TNMEAMFADALSF
+1357 DA
-1370 NQDIS
+1370 
-1375 SWDVGSV
+1375 
-1382 TTMEFMFE
+1382 T
-1390 NATSFN
+1390 
-1396 KDLSSWNVSNVTNM
+1396 
-1410 GEMFD
+1410 
-1415 GASSFNQDLSSWCV
+1415 SFNQDLSKWSL
-1429 SLIPTKPSNFDTEA
+1429 SLIPTKPDNFDLSATAWNEPRP
-1443 IKWTLPKPVWGTDG
+1443 IWGG
-1457 TAGTPDPEG
+1457 TTIPGTPDPEG
-1466 TPLRYNLISR
+1466 TPLRYNLISK

-1518 LEGVITLSRY
+1518 LEGVVTLSRY

-1549 HKNINSTYCEFNLL
+1549 HKNINNTYCKFNLL

-1596 MFKGCNEFDQNLS
+1596 MFKGCDEFDQNLS

-1631 NLLAWDTSSVT
+1631 NLLAWNTSSVT
-1642 TMSGMFKNATAFD
+1642 TMSGMFKNATTFD

-1735 WRTIEVVDMSSMF
+1735 WRTVEVVDMSSMF
-1748 AEVSYFNQDL
+1748 AKASYFNQDL

-1772 FDTGTNYWTKFKPR
+1772 FDIGIDNWTKFKPR
-1786 WGTCPPIIP
+1786 WGTCPPAIP
-1795 DLQEPITADI
+1795 ELQEPITTGI
-1805 LKFELLNDDTVSPLT
+1805 LKFELLNDDNVSPLT

-1826 GPSGIWAVRENGKVI
+1826 GPSGIWAIRENGKVI

-1853 REVNVEGYL
+1853 REVDIEGYL
-1862 LSTTVVQGESNL
+1862 LSTTVAQGESNL

-1916 TNLTVPS
+1916 TTLTVPS

-1934 MFKGANYFDQD
+1934 MFKGADYFDQD
-1945 ISTWDTTNVTSMASM
+1945 ISTWDTINVTNMASM

-1985 FHHCAYFISS
+1985 FHHCADFISS
-1995 LANWNTS
+1995 VANWNTS
-2002 NVTNMRGMFINTN
+2002 NVTSMRGMFINTA

-2028 VTDMAYMFQG
+2028 VVDMAYMFQG
-2038 CSSFNQDIYLWD
+2038 CSSFNQDIYLWN

-2063 CTTFNRGIT
+2063 CTIFNRGIT
-2072 NLDVSNVTNMQGMF
+2072 KLDVSNVTNMQGMF

-2098 WNVSKVKDMRYM
+2098 WNVSKVRDMRYM

-2119 DLSMWDVTNIPRIP
+2119 DLSMWDVINIPRIP

-2139 SFSWIK
+2139 SSSWIK
-2145 SRPVWGTTP
+2145 LRPVWGTTP
-2154 VPIEATSPVVS
+2154 APIEATSPVVS

-2170 KTTNNKS
+2170 KTTNSKS

-2217 TNSPIVSSTIT
+2217 TNSPIVSGTIT
-2228 VLLERDGAAIRN
+2228 VLLERDGDAIRN

-2292 PTTLPT
+2292 PTTLPA

-2331 FRNCTSFNQDISSWD
+2331 FRNCTAFNQDISSWD

-2372 AKVTTMTSM
+2372 VKVTIMTSM
-2381 FSAAPAFNQDLS
+2381 FNAAPAFNQDLS
-2393 FWCLPNISSL
+2393 FWCLTNISSL

-2416 EKKPRWGT
+2416 EKKPKWGT

-2436 AVQPELGVEPLET
+2436 AVQPELGVKPLET

-2459 TTKSLLESVSVK
+2459 TTKSLLESISVK

-2561 STLQGFRF
+2561 STLEGFRF

-2591 MFAGC
+2591 MFARC

-2654 LWDSS
+2654 LWDSG

-2701 PLNNWNVSKV
+2701 PLNNWDVSKV

-2760 IVTKPLNFDINA
+2760 IVTKPLDFDINA

-2818 AIQTSLMFSTKHQ
+2818 AIQTSLMFSTKNQ

-2839 LTITLNGVIGEWS
+2839 LTITLNGVIGEWY

-2894 ELNVKCSRLLMYYKT
+2894 ELNAKCSGLLMYYKT

-3059 GNCRNFDQPLNR
+3059 GNCRNFDRPLNR

-3108 FNSNVTS
+3108 FNSNVNS
-3115 WVEPIPIWGK
+3115 WVEPVPIWGK

-3132 PAMNPSGEAVRVPN
+3132 PAINPSAEAVQVPN
-3146 PPLGTVVDSPT
+3146 PPLGTVIDSTT

-3177 VLTTDGTAWT
+3177 VITTDSTAWT
-3187 LTEDSVVIAKS
+3187 LKEDSIVIAKS
-3198 TGTPAEGI
+3198 TGVPAEGI
-3206 SVVKAA
+3206 SVVKAS

-3327 SAWDTSKVTNMS
+3327 SAWNTSKVTNMS
-3339 YMFDRC
+3339 YMFDHC

-3378 DWNTSKVTSIRA
+3378 DWNTSKVTSIRS
-3390 MFNLT
+3390 MFSLT

-3403 KWDMFKVTSMIG
+3403 KWDMFKVTNMIG

-3436 ATPTTFDT
+3436 TTPATFDT

-3458 CPERPPT
+3458 CPVIT
-3465 PS
+3465 P